1 MSGCLEGAFFFLF
14 LWKNF
19 MKVHRKGFHSQVPN
33 YYYCW
38 VFALCFSLVFQLC
51 LQTFVGNALPVFR
64 HKIIIYR
71 GVIEKWKVIDLAE
84 SYACMRYTDTVLVSK
99 EELWGV
105 FVFHLLKSEQCWMYY
120 IRLEHLLTY

>member
-1 MSGCLEGAFFFLF
+1 MLRGGFFFFFYERISWKYTEKVSIARYQTIIIVGF
-14 LWKNF
+14 LLC
-19 MKVHRKGFHSQVPN
+19 VFH
-33 YYYCW
+33 
-38 VFALCFSLVFQLC
+38 FQLC

-84 SYACMRYTDTVLVSK
+84 SYVCMRYTDTVLVSK
-99 EELWGV
+99 EELGGI

-120 IRLEHLLTY
+120 IHLEHLLTY